1 MSTTYAAI
9 SRGSGPGGRLVNV
22 HVVRLPP
29 PPPGPRA
36 AGGAPPTP
44 GSGPPVE
51 PSFGRSAS
59 SDIETL
65 TPSRTRAAAALRLVG
80 VIRLMVPAWSFFP
93 HLPQLES
100 SFIHWFKSS
109 FVRLRGYFPVAATL
123 WPDRAAAPPAAA
135 SRVLLVSG
143 CKRNLLDLQA
153 PRSSTAIWSAVAR
166 SAARIDFR

>member
-9 SRGSGPGGRLVNV
+9 SRGPGPGGRLVSV

-29 PPPGPRA
+29 PPPCPRA
-36 AGGAPPTP
+36 AGGAPPRP
-44 GSGPPVE
+44 APAPPVE

-65 TPSRTRAAAALRLVG
+65 TPSRTSAAAALRFVG
-80 VIRLMVPAWSFFP
+80 VIRLMVPAWSSFP

-100 SFIHWFKSS
+100 SFIHWSTSS
-109 FVRLRGYFPVAATL
+109 FVRLRGYFSAAATP
-123 WPDRAAAPPAAA
+123 WPDTAAPPTVA
-135 SRVLLVSG
+135 SRVLLVIG

-153 PRSSTAIWSAVAR
+153 PRSSTAISPAVAR